1 MTTYM
6 FIFIS
11 DRRVVVY
18 MFITEF
24 RLVYEILGVFLF
36 NERQGSKERL
46 GSGGEHPEESDQENV
61 FLHTKA

>member
-1 MTTYM
+1 
-6 FIFIS
+6 
-11 DRRVVVY
+11 

-36 NERQGSKERL
+36 NERKIG
-46 GSGGEHPEESDQENV
+46 GAGEHPEESDQENV